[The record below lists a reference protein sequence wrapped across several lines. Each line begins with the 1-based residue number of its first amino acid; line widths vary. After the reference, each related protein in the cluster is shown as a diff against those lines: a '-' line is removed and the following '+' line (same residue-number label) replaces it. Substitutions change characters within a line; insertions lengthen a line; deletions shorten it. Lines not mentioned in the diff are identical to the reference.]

1 MIERISTGI
10 YSKDKKISL
19 DNYLSGGIPKG
30 SIILVTGASGTGKST
45 LCYQIVAEQAKQG
58 KVCYYVAF
66 DQIEKDVLENAK
78 STGVDLKNKNI
89 FIQTYDELQGLV
101 IDNLVEKLV
110 QSKIDFVVFDSLASI
125 TGVLPEEEFAK
136 ISQGKL
142 MDNYVPLMTS
152 ESRVIRRAIRRLIMA
167 LKKSGVTVLMIN
179 ELPEGTKRLSKDDES
194 DFLADGIIVMN
205 YLGVGAEEFRS
216 MQIRKMRKS
225 GHEKG
230 VILFSISQKG
240 LVLEEDPL
248 KKIK

>member
-1 MIERISTGI
+1 MMERISTGV

-19 DNYLSGGIPKG
+19 DNYLNGGIPKG
-30 SIILVTGASGTGKST
+30 NIILVTGASGTGKST
-45 LCYQIVAEQAKQG
+45 FCYQVILEQAKQG
-58 KVCYYVAF
+58 KICYYVAF
-66 DQIEKDVLENAK
+66 DQTKKDVLDNAK
-78 STGVDLKNKNI
+78 STDTDLKNKNI

-101 IDNLVEKLV
+101 IDNLVEKLA
-110 QSKIDFVVFDSLASI
+110 QSKIDFVVLDSLASI

-136 ISQGKL
+136 ISQGKI
-142 MDNYVPLMTS
+142 MDNYIPLMTS
-152 ESRVIRRAIRRLIMA
+152 ESRVIRRSIRRLVMA

-230 VILFSISQKG
+230 VILFSITQKG